1 MCRRI
6 LCEKCQKPSFAG
18 CGKHIEQ
25 VLRGVPE
32 LERCHCQSRGQER
45 GASPQR
51 HEALATHAP

>member
-18 CGKHIEQ
+18 CGKHVEQ

-32 LERCHCQSRGQER
+32 LERCHCRAQER
-45 GASPQR
+45 GASAQRSSAEPQR
-51 HEALATHAP
+51 AHAH

>member
-18 CGKHIEQ
+18 CGKHVEQ

-32 LERCHCQSRGQER
+32 PERCHCQQAAER
-45 GASPQR
+45 T
-51 HEALATHAP
+51 EAHAAHAH